1 MARSCETLP
10 KNRCPA
16 SINSFDEN
24 WFVADGGDGEVTS
37 EDGGCGMLP
46 VVWATTDVVATAA
59 ATTLAIAAPRKL
71 ALMAGSTN

>member
-1 MARSCETLP
+1 MRP

-24 WFVADGGDGEVTS
+24 WFVVDGGDGEAS
-37 EDGGCGMLP
+37 DGGGCGGMLP
-46 VVWATTDVVATAA
+46 VVWAMTDVVAAAA